1 MQLEI
6 WVNLKEKCPKGIWK
20 ICWKNRKKCFAIII
34 NKKHN
39 GLRMLRKK
47 PCEEDNYEDFFSRFD
62 FENHPDGMGDFSD
75 K

>member
-1 MQLEI
+1 
-6 WVNLKEKCPKGIWK
+6 
-20 ICWKNRKKCFAIII
+20 
-34 NKKHN
+34 
-39 GLRMLRKK
+39 MLRKK